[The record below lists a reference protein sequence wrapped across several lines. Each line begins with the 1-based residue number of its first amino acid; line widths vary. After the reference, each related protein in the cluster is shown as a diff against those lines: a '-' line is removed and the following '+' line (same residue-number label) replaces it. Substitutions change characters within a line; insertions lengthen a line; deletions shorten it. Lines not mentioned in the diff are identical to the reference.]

1 MPSHNAPLPGLP
13 DKHRSLSAPSL
24 PFPLKKTVLLTGIF
38 LIAGLFPGPGNTTT
52 INNGNLTSTF
62 GDGSANLDLQNNG
75 TITVSGNGMAAGDNS
90 TLQNNGAI
98 TSNSYRAYGMTATS
112 GSDLTNGKTGTI
124 TMNQPYGYGMAISGT
139 SGTLTNDGAIT
150 LNNISSS
157 GLYAAISVTN
167 NGTITGKGND
177 NVGISASGI
186 SASGSGI
193 TVTNRTDG
201 TLNMQGRY
209 NDL

>member
-112 GSDLTNGKTGTI
+112 H
-124 TMNQPYGYGMAISGT
+124 P
-139 SGTLTNDGAIT
+139 
-150 LNNISSS
+150 
-157 GLYAAISVTN
+157 AAT
-167 NGTITGKGND
+167 
-177 NVGISASGI
+177 
-186 SASGSGI
+186 
-193 TVTNRTDG
+193 
-201 TLNMQGRY
+201 
-209 NDL
+209 